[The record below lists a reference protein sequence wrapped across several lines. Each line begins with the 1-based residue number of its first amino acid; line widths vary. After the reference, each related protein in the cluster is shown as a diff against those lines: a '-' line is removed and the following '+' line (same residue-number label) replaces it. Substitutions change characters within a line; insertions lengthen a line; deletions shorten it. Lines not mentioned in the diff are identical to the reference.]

1 MILRPPTSL
10 SSVLMPS
17 SLLLPNLYDY
27 EVINT
32 IKTIHENEHNYIK
45 TLYSTFSLPL
55 LYANQSPDEQPQNQK
70 LYLFNIACGI
80 KQELDFILSTVF
92 HKMISTYFI

>member
-1 MILRPPTSL
+1 
-10 SSVLMPS
+10 MPS